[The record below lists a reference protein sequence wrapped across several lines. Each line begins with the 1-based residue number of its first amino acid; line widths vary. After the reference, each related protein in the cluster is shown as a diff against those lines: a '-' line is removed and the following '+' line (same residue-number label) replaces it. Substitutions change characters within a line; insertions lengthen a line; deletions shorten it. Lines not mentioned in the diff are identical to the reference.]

1 MREQGNAARDWT
13 MLLDFQRGIARRGQ
27 AVDAGMSAQAIQW
40 RLSSGKWRR
49 LHHGVY
55 ATFTGE
61 APREAVLR
69 AALLRAG
76 PGAMLSHETAAEIQG
91 LSDKPSSRI
100 HVIVPIQ
107 RNPARR
113 HKIPGVVIHRSSKRR
128 AEPRPDWQLPRT
140 QIEDTVL
147 DLIAAAGTF
156 DDAYAWISR
165 AVSRQL
171 TTVECLRDALR
182 ARKKVRWRAWLT
194 EALADAAE
202 GIHFPLERRY
212 VHDVERAHGL
222 PRARR
227 QASRRRKTGV
237 RYLDNLYD
245 EYRVCVE
252 LDGEATHPPEQRWQ
266 DIRRDS
272 ENLAADDTV
281 TLRYGFTDITG
292 HRCERAAELAAV
304 LRRRG
309 WEGSTL
315 RPCRAQCQVEPAN
328 PRADGVSAPR

>member
-1 MREQGNAARDWT
+1 
-13 MLLDFQRGIARRGQ
+13 MLLDVQRGIARHGQ

-91 LSDKPSSRI
+91 LSDKSGSRI
-100 HVIVPIQ
+100 HVTVSAQ

-113 HKIPGVVIHRSSKRR
+113 HKMPGVVIHRSSKRQ

-140 QIEDTVL
+140 TVEDTVL
-147 DLIAAAGTF
+147 DVIAAARTF

-165 AVSRQL
+165 AVGRQL
-171 TTVECLRDALR
+171 TTVECLRDALA
-182 ARKKVRWRAWLT
+182 ARKKFRWRTWLT

-227 QASRRRKTGV
+227 QARRRRKTGV

-252 LDGEATHPPEQRWQ
+252 LDGGATHPPEQRWQ

-272 ENLAADDTV
+272 ENLAEDDTA
-281 TLRYGFTDITG
+281 TLRFGFPDVTG

-315 RPCRAQCQVEPAN
+315 RPCRRGCLVG
-328 PRADGVSAPR
+328 RAPLRGPGVSGPR